1 MAFDD
6 LKTNRNA
13 KLDNDMKELSDGT
26 LCRLR
31 SDQLRSAYL
40 ERAWRPRRR
49 LTALLSDVSCYAA
62 AYQPLLG
69 RSQGETQ
76 DGRRLPNGGQLSFT
90 FTQKSSRHAEFDA
103 EAPSL
108 RLHVRA

>member
-6 LKTNRNA
+6 LQTNRNA

-49 LTALLSDVSCYAA
+49 RAALLSDVYNDGATHAA
-62 AYQPLLG
+62 LIIAAVY
-69 RSQGETQ
+69 STVTVTE
-76 DGRRLPNGGQLSFT
+76 RLP
-90 FTQKSSRHAEFDA
+90 
-103 EAPSL
+103 PS
-108 RLHVRA
+108 

>member
-49 LTALLSDVSCYAA
+49 LTALLSDVFVY
-62 AYQPLLG
+62 
-69 RSQGETQ
+69 
-76 DGRRLPNGGQLSFT
+76 LPSTVNSSTVQRVNDGGQPTPHLS
-90 FTQKSSRHAEFDA
+90 TQLCTAR
-103 EAPSL
+103 L
-108 RLHVRA
+108 RLRRDCRQVKKRGQTL